1 MSAVSNDPGT
11 DPDPIK
17 SFIIRHWPELRL
29 RTLLFGALLLGA
41 ALPTTAALLIL
52 RPPPVLL
59 EALWE
64 ERHGL
69 AVAAIIVVALLMLL
83 SATLARTIVGPV
95 ERLSEASRNLAV
107 GKGEVP
113 DDPSLKVTEI
123 QQLYADFRTM
133 ETAIER
139 RSRYLRD
146 FAASVSHEFKTPLAG
161 ISGAIELLEDHGG
174 SMTDAERRTFL
185 SNMQADSE
193 RLSRLV
199 KRMMELAKADMQF
212 DNPDS
217 MTNAVTTLRRV
228 TDGFGHDD
236 FAVDVAVGEALL
248 VALDSDALAAIATTL
263 IENAR
268 QAGAT
273 RMAINGDARQL
284 TFGDNGPG
292 IAPSDQARI
301 FEPFFTSKR
310 ASGGTGL
317 GLAIARSLAEAQG
330 GRLELAASD
339 KAGTR
344 FTLSFRR

>member
-1 MSAVSNDPGT
+1 MNEHQQPG
-11 DPDPIK
+11 PIK

-29 RTLLFGALLLGA
+29 RTLLFGALLFGA
-41 ALPTTAALLIL
+41 TLPTTAALLVL

-69 AVAAIIVVALLMLL
+69 VMAGIIVVALLMLL
-83 SATLARTIVGPV
+83 STTLARTIVGPV

-107 GKGEVP
+107 GRGEVP

-133 ETAIER
+133 EEAIER

-174 SMTDAERRTFL
+174 SMTDTERHTFL
-185 SNMQADSE
+185 SNMQADSA

-199 KRMMELAKADMQF
+199 KRMMELAKADMQW
-212 DNPDS
+212 DS
-217 MTNAVTTLRRV
+217 RDAAANVAATLRRIV
-228 TDGFGHDD
+228 DGFDKNG
-236 FAVDVAVGEALL
+236 FATGIAVDDDIL
-248 VALDSDALAAIATTL
+248 VALDSNALAAIATTL
-263 IENAR
+263 IENAK

-273 RMAINGDARQL
+273 RVVVSGNATQI
-284 TFGDNGPG
+284 TFTDNGPG
-292 IAPSDQARI
+292 ITPADQARI
-301 FEPFFTSKR
+301 FEPFFTNKR
-310 ASGGTGL
+310 SAGGTGL

-330 GRLELAASD
+330 GRLDLTVSD
-339 KAGTR
+339 GGGTC
-344 FTLSFRR
+344 FALSFRR